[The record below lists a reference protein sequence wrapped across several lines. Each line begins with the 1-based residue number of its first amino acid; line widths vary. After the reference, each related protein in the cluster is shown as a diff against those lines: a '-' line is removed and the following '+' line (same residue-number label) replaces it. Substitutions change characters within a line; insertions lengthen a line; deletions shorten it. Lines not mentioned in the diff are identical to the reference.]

1 MKYKKEILTQLLTV
15 ALLLFF
21 ACSKADKA
29 DNKASTSAENVL
41 SESKKIIEV
50 DRLQLVEINE
60 GDTIDINLNGEIWN
74 QLKVT
79 LVESSMPRIIGVS
92 ADIVD
97 GETGHASFILRDG
110 KMSGTITLYTQGE
123 TYNLRYDEAV
133 AKHYIELV
141 NREQKNVLL
150 GGEPLKAP
158 DNE

>member
-1 MKYKKEILTQLLTV
+1 MKYKKERLTQILTI

-21 ACSKADKA
+21 ACSKADKV
-29 DNKASTSAENVL
+29 DNKSSNSNEAEM
-41 SESKKIIEV
+41 SESKKVIDV
-50 DRLQLVEINE
+50 DSLQLVDISE

-79 LVESSMPRIIGVS
+79 LVESNMPRIIGVS

-97 GETGHASFILRDG
+97 GETGHASFILREG

-141 NREQKNVLL
+141 NRDQKNVLL